1 LACSPRPRVS
11 EPLRLLILLLT
22 WWLAL
27 PAFAGNNVQQ
37 LLAAAEPPP
46 GVVFEI
52 VEGDEGA
59 LADLIP
65 KTREAIVQLRARY
78 PQIEIAVVAHG
89 REQFALQSRYR
100 DRYADIH
107 QGVRSL
113 VDDQVPV
120 HVCGTHAS
128 WYEVTPEDFPAYVD
142 VPSSGPAQIRH
153 YQELGFVLV
162 RMDSDD

>member
-1 LACSPRPRVS
+1 M
-11 EPLRLLILLLT
+11 RLLVLLLSC
-22 WWLAL
+22 WLAL
-27 PAFAGNNVQQ
+27 PALADSNLEQ

-52 VEGDEGA
+52 VEGDEDA

-65 KTREAIVQLRARY
+65 QTRAAIARLRGRY

-100 DRYADIH
+100 DRHADIH

-113 VDDQVPV
+113 VDEQVPV

-128 WYEVTPEDFPAYVD
+128 WYDVTPEDFPAYVD
-142 VPSSGPAQIRH
+142 VPASGPAQIRH
-153 YQELGFVLV
+153 YQDLGFVLLRV
-162 RMDSDD
+162 HSDD